1 MNLVL
6 HSCILAM
13 IREKDVI
20 EKEVQVVVQVHQVVR
35 RGMKQMEAI
44 VALLY
49 SVLKGNI
56 ISLKI
61 SISVVLYLLNSAK
74 LRKSGLAFFLQW
86 PYHHKY
92 SIVSVQPFL
101 EEKLKLSSIMTFLL
115 GGS

>member
-6 HSCILAM
+6 HSYILAM

-56 ISLKI
+56 ISSKI

-74 LRKSGLAFFLQW
+74 LRKSGLAFFLQ
-86 PYHHKY
+86 
-92 SIVSVQPFL
+92 
-101 EEKLKLSSIMTFLL
+101 
-115 GGS
+115 

>member
-6 HSCILAM
+6 HSYILAM

-74 LRKSGLAFFLQW
+74 LRKSGLAFFLQ
-86 PYHHKY
+86 
-92 SIVSVQPFL
+92 
-101 EEKLKLSSIMTFLL
+101 
-115 GGS
+115 

>member
-6 HSCILAM
+6 HSYILAM

-61 SISVVLYLLNSAK
+61 LISVVLYLLNSAK
-74 LRKSGLAFFLQW
+74 LRKSGLAFFLQ
-86 PYHHKY
+86 
-92 SIVSVQPFL
+92 
-101 EEKLKLSSIMTFLL
+101 
-115 GGS
+115 

>member
-1 MNLVL
+1 MCMNLVL

-74 LRKSGLAFFLQW
+74 LRKSGLAFFLQ
-86 PYHHKY
+86 
-92 SIVSVQPFL
+92 
-101 EEKLKLSSIMTFLL
+101 
-115 GGS
+115 

>member
-6 HSCILAM
+6 HSYILAM

-74 LRKSGLAFFLQW
+74 LRKTGLAFFLQ
-86 PYHHKY
+86 
-92 SIVSVQPFL
+92 
-101 EEKLKLSSIMTFLL
+101 
-115 GGS
+115 

>member
-6 HSCILAM
+6 HSYILAM

-74 LRKSGLAFFLQW
+74 LRKSGLAFFL
-86 PYHHKY
+86 
-92 SIVSVQPFL
+92 
-101 EEKLKLSSIMTFLL
+101 
-115 GGS
+115 

>member
-1 MNLVL
+1 MYMNLVL
-6 HSCILAM
+6 HSYILAM

-74 LRKSGLAFFLQW
+74 LRKSGLAFFLQ
-86 PYHHKY
+86 
-92 SIVSVQPFL
+92 
-101 EEKLKLSSIMTFLL
+101 
-115 GGS
+115 

>member
-1 MNLVL
+1 MCMNLVL
-6 HSCILAM
+6 HSYILAM

-74 LRKSGLAFFLQW
+74 LRKSGLAFFLQ
-86 PYHHKY
+86 
-92 SIVSVQPFL
+92 
-101 EEKLKLSSIMTFLL
+101 
-115 GGS
+115 

>member
-6 HSCILAM
+6 HSYILAM

-74 LRKSGLAFFLQW
+74 LKKSGLAFFLQ
-86 PYHHKY
+86 
-92 SIVSVQPFL
+92 
-101 EEKLKLSSIMTFLL
+101 
-115 GGS
+115 

>member
-6 HSCILAM
+6 HSYILAM

-61 SISVVLYLLNSAK
+61 SISVVLYLLDSAK
-74 LRKSGLAFFLQW
+74 LRKSGLAFFLQ
-86 PYHHKY
+86 
-92 SIVSVQPFL
+92 
-101 EEKLKLSSIMTFLL
+101 
-115 GGS
+115 